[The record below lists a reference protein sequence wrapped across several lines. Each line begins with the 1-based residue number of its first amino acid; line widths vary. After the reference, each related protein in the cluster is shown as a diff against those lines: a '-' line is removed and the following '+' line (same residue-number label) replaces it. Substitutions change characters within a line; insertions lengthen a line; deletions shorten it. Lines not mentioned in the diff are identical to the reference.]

1 MAEDPATAGHQPP
14 QPIPL
19 IPSSPVYNTPTTS
32 STPRANIRSS
42 PAPKDIRLRPHL
54 WGVIK
59 RNVIWRIV
67 STSTSMVLV
76 LCTIYGFAG
85 KNALTSDDRRW
96 FNALAIL
103 FSALVSLSVG
113 SLLNF
118 LGAMIRWPLLAGRSH
133 STADVSPVSKS
144 FVRTTAE
151 ADRLDNKVDLILGMS
166 DPVGSFHLLWSHTKS
181 LRWTKITVV
190 ALLYLLF
197 NIIGRLSVAGF
208 GLTFDLNEVDG
219 IEYPVKVTSWDT
231 SRLANAPNLTTLS
244 LPFFYNSEGFQST
257 IGTYVLLNG

>member
-1 MAEDPATAGHQPP
+1 
-14 QPIPL
+14 
-19 IPSSPVYNTPTTS
+19 
-32 STPRANIRSS
+32 
-42 PAPKDIRLRPHL
+42 
-54 WGVIK
+54 
-59 RNVIWRIV
+59 
-67 STSTSMVLV
+67 MVLV

-118 LGAMIRWPLLAGRSH
+118 LGAMIRWPLLAGRTH
-133 STADVSPVSKS
+133 STTDVSPVSKS
-144 FVRTTAE
+144 FVRTSAE

-257 IGTYVLLNG
+257 IGIYVLLNR